1 MLRGFHITRDGKGAV
16 ATALLNLRRG
26 LTLAAV
32 AVLAAGA
39 GLYFVRPAPA
49 EKPVSDVS
57 SRTRQPGI
65 FRPSASEWAA
75 LDIAKVE
82 PREFRAEHIT
92 EGKITIDED
101 RSTPI
106 YSPYSGRAM
115 KLIAKPGDQV
125 KRGQPLMIVETV
137 DAVSGLNDFMAA
149 VGARNKARSAL
160 ELAETVEK
168 RNVDLYAGK
177 ATPLKDLQQ
186 AQADLV
192 TAQNDMRSAT
202 TTLDAARNRLRLLGR
217 SDEEI
222 SRFEQTGKISSETP
236 IVAPID
242 GTVVQRK
249 VGPGQFLSNSAPD
262 PVFVLGDLST
272 VWLVAYVRE
281 TDALKVGV
289 GQDIEFAVLGF
300 PGRVFKAKLDYVAA
314 ALDPATHRLLVR
326 ATVVNADGALRPEM
340 FANVTIFTSKDRRGV
355 AVPRSALIYDGSN
368 VSVWAVREDKS
379 IEKRT
384 IATGEIDGDF
394 IQVIEG
400 LAPGDTIVTK
410 GTLFIDRAASGT

>member
-1 MLRGFHITRDGKGAV
+1 MVT
-16 ATALLNLRRG
+16 TASLNLRRG
-26 LTLAAV
+26 LALAIVAAV
-32 AVLAAGA
+32 AAGA
-39 GLYFVRPAPA
+39 GLYWMRRAPAPMPA
-49 EKPVSDVS
+49 ASDVS
-57 SRTRQPGI
+57 SQARQPGI
-65 FRPSASEWAA
+65 FKPSVSEWATLGTA
-75 LDIAKVE
+75 RVE

-106 YSPYSGRAM
+106 FSPYAGRVTR
-115 KLIAKPGDQV
+115 LLAKPGDRV
-125 KRGQPLMIVETV
+125 ERGQPLMVVETA

-149 VGARNKARSAL
+149 VGTLNKARSAL
-160 ELAETVEK
+160 ALAETAEK
-168 RNVDLYAGK
+168 RSADLYAGK
-177 ATPLKDLQQ
+177 ATPLKEWQQ

-202 TTLDAARNRLRLLGR
+202 TALDAARNRLRLLGR

-242 GTVVQRK
+242 GAVVQRK
-249 VGPGQFLSNSAPD
+249 VGPGQFISGGAGD

-281 TDALKVGV
+281 TDALKVAV
-289 GQDIEFAVLGF
+289 GQDVEFAVLGF
-300 PGRVFKAKLDYVAA
+300 PGRAFKAKLDYVAA

-326 ATVVNADGALRPEM
+326 ATVENADGALKPEM
-340 FANVTIFTSKDRRGV
+340 FATVTIFTSQDRSGV
-355 AVPRSALIYDGSN
+355 AVPREALIYDGSN
-368 VSVWAVREDKS
+368 VSVWRVLADRS
-379 IEKRT
+379 IEKR
-384 IATGEIDGDF
+384 AVKTGEIDGGL

-400 LAPGDTIVTK
+400 LAPGDTIVTR